1 MTIEKSPITRR
12 AALTSGG
19 AAVLATA
26 AATTSAAAQNSP
38 YADKDTVGYIA
49 EPYVQQCSTCL
60 HWNNSACRVVDDAD
74 NPNGWCQAH
83 TAAAAA

>member
-1 MTIEKSPITRR
+1 MTIEKSPISRR
-12 AALTSGG
+12 AALTTGG

-26 AATTSAAAQNSP
+26 AVTRSAAAQDST
-38 YADKDTVGYIA
+38 YADKDSVGYIA
-49 EPYVQQCSTCL
+49 EPYVEQCSTCL

-83 TAAAAA
+83 TAVTTA